1 MDSHDEEKALRLNCA
16 VHRRIPRSASP
27 TETPTWSPTTMSS
40 PPETVVLGLWPYAT
54 DEQIQ
59 FYKRGYAALYP
70 DAALLLLEY
79 STSYD
84 RQIGNALDALTTLDE
99 KPTYNPAPK
108 VLLHLF
114 GGCGAA
120 QGCHLLRAYKLR
132 TNQRLAVRAVI
143 MDSVPRLVV
152 PSVRTATRSPQLL
165 LAFLYILLT
174 VVYIRV
180 VSTINYWQYDAR
192 CRQNRHD
199 LNDPYLLPHEAR
211 KCYIFAEKDLMFSWH
226 DSPAQD
232 DEECVRDDVLVKRTG
247 IDEKGKWTSDQE
259 RYWLGIE
266 NVWDGGG
273 D

>member
-1 MDSHDEEKALRLNCA
+1 MNPHDEEKALRLDTG
-16 VHRRIPRSASP
+16 VHRRMEPLS
-27 TETPTWSPTTMSS
+27 WSPTTMSS

-54 DEQIQ
+54 TEQIQ
-59 FYKRGYAALYP
+59 YYVQGYESLYP
-70 DAALLLLEY
+70 DASLLILEY

-84 RQIGNALDALTTLDE
+84 RRIGNALDALTTLDE
-99 KPTYNPAPK
+99 KPTLNPAPK

-120 QGCHLLRAYKLR
+120 QGSHLLRAYRLR
-132 TNQRLAVRAVI
+132 TGRRLAVRAVI
-143 MDSVPRLVV
+143 MDSVPSLVV
-152 PSVRTATRSPQLL
+152 PSFRAATRSPQLL

-180 VSTINYWQYDAR
+180 ISTINYWQYDAR
-192 CRQNRHD
+192 CRQNRFD

-226 DSPAQD
+226 DNDVKAD
-232 DEECVRDDVLVKRTG
+232 DEECVRDDVSVNRTS
-247 IDEKGKWTSDQE
+247 IDAKGKWTSDQE

-266 NVWDGGG
+266 NVWDGRN
-273 D
+273 